1 MTTTRSDIAQALAYV
16 NQFCSNPGGEHWQSV
31 ECILHYTKGT
41 VNLEIAFDGSK
52 EDQIQLIGFVDA
64 DWGGNLDGRK
74 SQSGYLFSICGGII
88 SWASK
93 KQTTVVF
100 LSTEAE
106 YVSAGLA
113 TQEAIWLRS
122 LLADLRIIK
131 VQLLCPNTQNAM
143 LEHST

>member
-1 MTTTRSDIAQALAYV
+1 M
-16 NQFCSNPGGEHWQSV
+16 
-31 ECILHYTKGT
+31 
-41 VNLEIAFDGSK
+41 EIAFDGSK

-93 KQTTVVF
+93 TQTTVVF

-106 YVSAGLA
+106 YVSASLA